1 MLNHFRH
8 TYNEF
13 PNSFWTLGLASFID
27 HLGGALVFPFFAL
40 YFTQKFA
47 VSMVEVGIVFAIF
60 SFMSL
65 LGSAMGGAMADR
77 IGRRSTLVFGLSAS
91 ALGSICIAFVN
102 DFNLVYGLAAFVGL
116 FASAG
121 FPAQQAMVADLL
133 PEEKHAEG
141 YGILRVIVNL
151 SVVIGPA
158 LGGLLAGIFSFSFL
172 FILDAITSFIMVA
185 IVLVKLPETRPE
197 NSPDKPQENLLET
210 LGGYGKA
217 MLDTTFAAFVLI
229 SILFTTVYHQVNTT
243 LSVYLR
249 DVHNIPPQG
258 YGALLSMNA
267 AMVVLLQFWFTRRT
281 GRFPPM
287 LVMAAGALMGG
298 IGFTL
303 FGLGS
308 TVTIFILAMAIVTI
322 GEMLAVPVSQAV
334 VARFSPEDM
343 RGRYMAIFGFTWI
356 IGEGI
361 GPLAAGWIMDNHD
374 PRWVWYAC
382 GIVSILVVGGYLWL
396 HAVAR
401 ERLES
406 NS

>member
-1 MLNHFRH
+1 MLKRLRH
-8 TYNEF
+8 TYNQF
-13 PNSFWTLGLASFID
+13 PSTFWTLGLASFID
-27 HLGGALVFPFFAL
+27 RLGGALVFPFFAL
-40 YFTQKFA
+40 YFTQKFD
-47 VSMVEVGIVFAIF
+47 VSMVEVGVVFAIF
-60 SFMSL
+60 AFMSL
-65 LGSAMGGAMADR
+65 LGSALGGALADR
-77 IGRRSTLVFGLSAS
+77 IGRRSTLVFGLSSS
-91 ALGSICIAFVN
+91 ALGSISLAFVT
-102 DFNLVYGLAAFVGL
+102 DFNLVYPLAAFVGL
-116 FASAG
+116 FASSG

-133 PEEKHAEG
+133 PPDKHAEG
-141 YGILRVIVNL
+141 YGILRVIANL

-158 LGGLLAGIFSFSFL
+158 LGGLLAGIFSFALL

-197 NSPDKPQENLLET
+197 TNPDQPQENLLDT

-217 MLDTTFAAFVLI
+217 MLDTTFTAFVLI

-249 DVHNIPPQG
+249 DVHSIPPEG

-267 AMVVLLQFWFTRRT
+267 GMVVLLQFWFTRQVR
-281 GRFPPM
+281 RIPPM
-287 LVMAAGALMGG
+287 LVMAGGALLGG

-308 TVTIFILAMAIVTI
+308 TVAIFILAMAIVTI
-322 GEMLAVPVSQAV
+322 GEILAVPVSQAV
-334 VARFSPEDM
+334 VARFSPQDM

-361 GPLAAGWIMDNHD
+361 GPLAAGWVMDNHD

-382 GIVSILVVGGYLWL
+382 GIISVIVVTGYLWL
-396 HAVAR
+396 HAVAKD
-401 ERLES
+401 RLKSEP
-406 NS
+406 

>member
-1 MLNHFRH
+1 MLKRFRQ
-8 TYNEF
+8 TYHEF
-13 PNSFWTLGLASFID
+13 PGSFWTLGLASFID

-40 YFTQKFA
+40 YFTQKFN
-47 VSMVEVGIVFAIF
+47 VSMVEVGVVFAIF
-60 SFMSL
+60 AFMSL
-65 LGSAMGGAMADR
+65 LGSGMGGAMADR
-77 IGRRSTLVFGLSAS
+77 LGRRSTLVFGLSAS
-91 ALGSICIAFVN
+91 AFGSICMAFVT

-185 IVLVKLPETRPE
+185 IVLMKLPETQPE
-197 NSPDKPQENLLET
+197 SNPDKPQESLLET
-210 LGGYGKA
+210 LGGYRKA
-217 MLDTTFAAFVLI
+217 MLDTTFSAFVLI
-229 SILFTTVYHQVNTT
+229 SVLFTTVYHQVNTT

-267 AMVVLLQFWFTRRT
+267 AMVVLLQFWFTRRS

-287 LVMAAGALMGG
+287 LVMAAGALLGG

-308 TVTIFILAMAIVTI
+308 TVAIFILAMAIITT

-334 VARFSPEDM
+334 VARFSPENM

-382 GIVSILVVGGYLWL
+382 GIASILVVSGYLWL
-396 HAVAR
+396 HAAAK
-401 ERLES
+401 ERLNP